1 MDKKIRDTFEALNNG
16 NNFFLMEENK
26 SSNMLN
32 FYNTDPNK
40 RLNDYDSN
48 LLEEDSYKDLKD
60 ELLRLEYEMS
70 KLQNDISSIDFQMI
84 SAREINDD
92 ISVLELKKRKETLI
106 NKYNS
111 LKVLYNDKSLST
123 KISNNLVSVFE
134 KKNSKLINFLIKLK
148 IRFIEFLKL
157 SMPNQL
163 SIFFEVRN
171 SLNKLESIN
180 KSLDDL
186 VSNKVALGDHINKYE
201 QLSKYIIKANSIQ
214 QDVSRFI
221 K

>member
-16 NNFFLMEENK
+16 NNFFLKEENK
-26 SSNMLN
+26 SSYLLN
-32 FYNTDPNK
+32 FYKTDPNK

-48 LLEEDSYKDLKD
+48 LLEEDAYKDLKD